1 MWIAGTSRPCMVAS
15 CAVDELDGVVLILLL
30 SGL

>member
-1 MWIAGTSRPCMVAS
+1 MWIAGTSRPCMVVS
-15 CAVDELDGVVLILLL
+15 RAVDELDGVVLILLL